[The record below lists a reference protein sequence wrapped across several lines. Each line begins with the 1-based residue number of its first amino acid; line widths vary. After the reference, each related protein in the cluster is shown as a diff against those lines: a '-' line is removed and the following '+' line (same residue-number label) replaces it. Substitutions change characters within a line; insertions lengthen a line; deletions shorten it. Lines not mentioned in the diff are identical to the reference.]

1 MSDLWKEG
9 HMSHLKIT
17 LAFISFG
24 SLMMAQSPDKAKQ
37 PVGNEKTVGIAKDNG
52 QFQRADDRNVVGN
65 AKTVGGPT
73 AETFNAYRSEDPKAP
88 AESGVGSVG
97 NAKTV
102 GGR

>member
-1 MSDLWKEG
+1 M
-9 HMSHLKIT
+9 
-17 LAFISFG
+17 SFG
-24 SLMMAQSPDKAKQ
+24 WLVMAQSPDKVSQ
-37 PVGNEKTVGIAKDNG
+37 PVGNEKTVGVTKDNG

-73 AETFNAYRSEDPKAP
+73 AETFNAYRLEDPKAP
-88 AESGVGSVG
+88 AATGVGNVG